1 MATKKIE
8 KPQILN
14 GVIQVTGEHDTGKTT
29 FALECGAAPEKIL
42 FLDDDLK
49 GRATVQELENAG
61 VKFGRY
67 VDLVALG
74 DGKAELDYHNAVM
87 KVIQEI
93 KPGEFDAIIWDTWTH
108 FANTTHAYVLTNPTE
123 FKKNW
128 APMGTIKGAQQWQE
142 ARRYE
147 AKIISY
153 LQTLAPTVILVTHLK
168 DQYMGKVKV
177 PGKQVPANSNA
188 LDRVLRFRIWLR
200 LNPTGRAVP
209 IGLCMKRLD
218 KKHVQNGVIRTVNV
232 LPRKLVPADTDLSL
246 WDTIWKYWQDPMG
259 DRVPTDEEL
268 PTEYE
273 LSILDGTLTRDQTH
287 TLRTMVASGLLEQ
300 PEEESNMVGV
310 DQEKLAVVIDM
321 VQEGKPV
328 PAIAKAVELSVTE
341 VQRYIDALPG
351 PAKEVEFEGH
361 VASD

>member
-1 MATKKIE
+1 MATKKKVE

-42 FLDDDLK
+42 FFDDDLK
-49 GRATVQELENAG
+49 GRATVNELEEAG
-61 VKFGRY
+61 AKFGRY
-67 VDLVALG
+67 VDLVEVG

-87 KVIQEI
+87 EI
-93 KPGEFDAIIWDTWTH
+93 LSGLEPGQFDAIVWDTWSH
-108 FANTTHAYVLTNPTE
+108 FANTTHAYVLANPTE

-153 LQTLAPTVILVTHLK
+153 LQSLAPTVILVTHLK

-177 PGKQVPANSNA
+177 PGKQIPANSNA

-218 KKHVQNGVIRTVNV
+218 RKHAEDNKIRTVNV
-232 LPRKLVPADTDLSL
+232 LPRKLVPLASEKSL
-246 WDTIWKYWQDPMG
+246 WDTIWRYWDVPMG
-259 DRVPTDEEL
+259 DREPTDDEL

-310 DQEKLAVVIDM
+310 DQGKLATVIDM
-321 VQEGKPV
+321 VQQGKALPV
-328 PAIAKAVELSVTE
+328 IAKAVELPVNE

-351 PAKEVEFEGH
+351 PKKEVGFDGPN
-361 VASD
+361 AN